1 MTRARDIADSG
12 QVINSLDNLAAT
24 LTGVELNLLDGATIT
39 TTELNH
45 LDGVTSAVQTQINT
59 KSPIASPTFTGT
71 VAGPTINASTALQIG
86 GVAITSTPAEL
97 NILDGVTST
106 AAELNI
112 LDGVTSTAA
121 EINKLDGVTASTAE
135 INYLVGVT
143 SDLQAQITAAAASG
157 GGGDVADY
165 AVKTDFTAPVFFK
178 KVDLIPNNT
187 TVAGT
192 WELFGDAELWVSP
205 LTTITSNGEY
215 LAATEAKSNHV
226 WYKTLYIGDDA
237 VVTVSDLMGG
247 FGDTSAAALAA
258 EAAATDVFRSYGE
271 LAYLGQAF

>member
-45 LDGVTSAVQTQINT
+45 LDGVTSAVQTQFSTATAAINT
-59 KSPIASPTFTGT
+59 KSPIANPTFTGT
-71 VAGPTINASTALQIG
+71 AVAPTINASTALQIG

-106 AAELNI
+106 A
-112 LDGVTSTAA
+112 T

-165 AVKTDFTAPVFFK
+165 AVKTVFTAPVFFK
-178 KVDLIPNNT
+178 KVDLIPTNT

-215 LAATEAKSNHV
+215 LAATESKSNHV

-237 VVTVSDLMGG
+237 VVTVSDTMGG

-258 EAAATDVFRSYGE
+258 EAAGTDLVRSYGE

>member
-1 MTRARDIADSG
+1 MSRARDIADSG

-24 LTGVELNLLDGATIT
+24 LTGVELNLLDGATVT
-39 TTELNH
+39 TAELN
-45 LDGVTSAVQTQINT
+45 LLDGVTATTAEINYVDGVTSAIQTQFSTATAAINT

-71 VAGPTINASTALQIG
+71 AAAPTINASTALQIG

-97 NILDGVTST
+97 N
-106 AAELNI
+106 
-112 LDGVTSTAA
+112 
-121 EINKLDGVTASTAE
+121 KLDGVTATTAE
-135 INYLVGVT
+135 LNYLVGVT

-165 AVKTDFTAPVFFK
+165 ATKTSFTAPVIFK

-187 TVAGT
+187 TVVGT

-215 LAATEAKSNHV
+215 LAATESKSNHV

-237 VVTVSDLMGG
+237 AVTVSDTMAG
-247 FGDTSAAALAA
+247 FGDTSAAAEAA
-258 EAAATDVFRSYGE
+258 ESAGAADVFRSYGE